1 MTSHDRID
9 ALARLFI
16 AAGHGPVAVLDDALN
31 AASRS
36 ASDADIEETLL
47 LLVPYAG
54 VPRALVAFGVW
65 RKRRATP
72 AAPVIGRPDPDGRR
86 GTDAFAEV
94 YGSSSEG
101 VSALLRTLHPDLEAA
116 AIQDAYGRT
125 LARPSFPWVDRE
137 LLATAFLAA
146 LGAAPQCAAHAR
158 AALRHGADGACI
170 GRMVDLG
177 LGDNPDDVGVRHA
190 VAAALRAR
198 R

>member
-1 MTSHDRID
+1 MTSHDRIE

-16 AAGHGPVAVLDDALN
+16 AAGHGSVAAVDDALN
-31 AASRS
+31 AASSS

-65 RKRRATP
+65 RKRRPSP

-86 GTDAFAEV
+86 GAVAFAEV
-94 YGSSSEG
+94 YGASAEG
-101 VSALLRTLHPDLEAA
+101 VTALLRSLHPDLEAA
-116 AIQDAYGRT
+116 AIEDAYGRT
-125 LARPSFPWVDRE
+125 LARPSFAWIDRE

-146 LGAAPQCAAHAR
+146 LGAAPQSAAHAR
-158 AALRHGADGACI
+158 AALRHGADGERI

-177 LGDNPDDVGVRHA
+177 LGENPDGTGVRDA